1 MKIEKEVRKERIIKR
16 EYEMYGDRAKRNTL
30 PIIYNVNFGHSA
42 PMCVLP
48 YGATTILD
56 LENKKNNYIR
66 LLRLISENQGF
77 FSLN

>member
-1 MKIEKEVRKERIIKR
+1 MKIEKEIRKERIIKR

-30 PIIYNVNFGHSA
+30 PIIYNVNFGHSV

-56 LENKKNNYIR
+56 LENKKII
-66 LLRLISENQGF
+66 ISDY
-77 FSLN
+77 